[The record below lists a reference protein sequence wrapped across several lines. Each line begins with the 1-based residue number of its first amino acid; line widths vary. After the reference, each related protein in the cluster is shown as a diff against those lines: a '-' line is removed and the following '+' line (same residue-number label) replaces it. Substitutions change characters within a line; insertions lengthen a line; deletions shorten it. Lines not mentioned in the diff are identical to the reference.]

1 RLSHFSLLHLLPL
14 LLPQMPPGESNVT
27 TAHDG
32 GRFSSFRSVLG
43 EWRALFDGC
52 NFIKR
57 KDRRHS
63 NDDEDRSR
71 RKDTKDA
78 KQRRVASASQVPARP
93 VRKSQSSSELC
104 VCESIDDPMIERI
117 VQLPPGIDR
126 NEWVATHMIGLFD
139 NSNAL
144 CGIVTE
150 MCTPVTCPHMSY
162 PGTSKAPYFD
172 EKNKRHHYPAMQ
184 YVDAVMSYCE
194 QTCRDE
200 KIFPTRHGAPFNANF
215 DVATKKMAKFLWH
228 SLGHLYTRHW
238 DELDALNL
246 RPQIG
251 LVMTHLARFC
261 AVFGL
266 LDPKDQNLLNST
278 ALLVRPPPPPTSH
291 QAEFMTTPS
300 SGDGRGVRVPN
311 SKSGSWGGYPSPAVL
326 SCKSY
331 AQTC

>member
-1 RLSHFSLLHLLPL
+1 
-14 LLPQMPPGESNVT
+14 MPPGESVST
-27 TAHDG
+27 THE

-43 EWRALFDGC
+43 EWRALFEGC

-57 KDRRHS
+57 KDRRGS
-63 NDDEDRSR
+63 NDSEDRSR

-78 KQRRVASASQVPARP
+78 KQRRVASASQVPTRP

-184 YVDAVMSYCE
+184 YVDCVMSYCE
-194 QTCRDE
+194 QTCRNE
-200 KIFPTRHGAPFNANF
+200 QIFPTRHGAPFNANF
-215 DVATKKMAKFLWH
+215 DVATKKMAKYLWH
-228 SLGHLYTRHW
+228 SLGHLYTKHW
-238 DELDALNL
+238 DELDSLNL
-246 RPQIG
+246 RPQTG

-266 LDPKDQNLLNST
+266 LDTKDQNLLNST
-278 ALLVRPPPPPTSH
+278 ALLVRPPPPPMSH
-291 QAEFMTTPS
+291 KAEFMETPT
-300 SGDGRGVRVPN
+300 SGDGRSVRVPN